1 MRRVLAC
8 APALYRMP
16 LIPVQGRAPATRIGK
31 LPMRHKHR
39 RPPSHRAAA
48 EQFDLFALLGAKHPT
63 PELEW
68 QQLPEETRETVTRL
82 MARLLVDHGRGDR
95 RPSSAGALREFR
107 QVQAPS
113 SVPQRPPL
121 SAG

>member
-1 MRRVLAC
+1 MRRVAC
-8 APALYRMP
+8 GAALYRMP
-16 LIPVQGRAPATRIGK
+16 LIPVQGRAPATRIGE

-48 EQFDLFALLGAKHPT
+48 LQFDLFGLLGAKHPT

-68 QQLPEETRETVTRL
+68 RQLPEETRGTVTRL

-95 RPSSAGALREFR
+95 RPSSAGRR
-107 QVQAPS
+107 RDV
-113 SVPQRPPL
+113 
-121 SAG
+121 

>member
-1 MRRVLAC
+1 MRRVLAR
-8 APALYRMP
+8 AAALYRMP
-16 LIPVQGRAPATRIGK
+16 LVPVQGRAPVTRIGE

-48 EQFDLFALLGAKHPT
+48 EQFDLFGLLGAKHPT

-68 QQLPEETRETVTRL
+68 RQLPEETRGTVTRL

-95 RPSSAGALREFR
+95 RPSLVGRR
-107 QVQAPS
+107 RDV
-113 SVPQRPPL
+113 
-121 SAG
+121 

>member
-8 APALYRMP
+8 AVALYRMP
-16 LIPVQGRAPATRIGK
+16 LIPVQGRAPATRIEE

-48 EQFDLFALLGAKHPT
+48 EQFDLFGLLGAKHPT

-68 QQLPEETRETVTRL
+68 RQLPEETRGTVTRL

-95 RPSSAGALREFR
+95 RTSLVGRR
-107 QVQAPS
+107 RDV
-113 SVPQRPPL
+113 
-121 SAG
+121 

>member
-1 MRRVLAC
+1 
-8 APALYRMP
+8 
-16 LIPVQGRAPATRIGK
+16 
-31 LPMRHKHR
+31 MRHKHR

-95 RPSSAGALREFR
+95 RPSSAGGRR
-107 QVQAPS
+107 DV
-113 SVPQRPPL
+113 
-121 SAG
+121 